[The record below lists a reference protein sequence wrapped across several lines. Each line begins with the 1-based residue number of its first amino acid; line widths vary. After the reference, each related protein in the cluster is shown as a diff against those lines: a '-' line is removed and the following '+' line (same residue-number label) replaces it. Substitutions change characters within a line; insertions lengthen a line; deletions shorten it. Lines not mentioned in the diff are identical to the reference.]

1 MDTTPGCNADRYAV
15 ERPHRPDI
23 LSTSAIVVGFLRGE
37 ATSNAF
43 GPNPLSKDLTLPS
56 AS

>member
-1 MDTTPGCNADRYAV
+1 LAFRKRPDP
-15 ERPHRPDI
+15 PHRVW
-23 LSTSAIVVGFLRGE
+23 AIVDLGFLRGE